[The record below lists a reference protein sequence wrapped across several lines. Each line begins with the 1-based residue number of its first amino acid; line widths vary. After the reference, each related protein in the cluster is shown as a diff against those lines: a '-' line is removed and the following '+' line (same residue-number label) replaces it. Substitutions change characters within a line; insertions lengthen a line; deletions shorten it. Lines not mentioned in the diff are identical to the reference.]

1 MAPRAST
8 PTARARPPARAARP
22 SRPSRRVG
30 AFFDMDK
37 TLISENSGSLYMKY
51 RYERG
56 ELRALDLALG
66 LVAYLRYKVGLL
78 DIAAWSRD
86 AMQQFRGESE
96 RAVAAEA
103 GEWFEARV
111 LPTLYPEAVDAVRW
125 HQAQGHVVAIVSG
138 ATRYVVQPLAEHLGV
153 RHFLYTRLEVESGRF
168 TGRVIDPICFE
179 EGKIYWLQQLVDAQ
193 RIDLA
198 RSWFYTDSITDLP
211 LLDLVGHPVVTNPD
225 PRLYREARRRCWPV
239 RFFAPPRGEPD
250 ELLPPAPPGPPL
262 AAGGAEEGPD
272 K

>member
-1 MAPRAST
+1 M
-8 PTARARPPARAARP
+8 AARP
-22 SRPSRRVG
+22 SPPARRRACVG

-51 RYERG
+51 RYEQG
-56 ELRALDLALG
+56 ELGAMDLALG

-78 DIAAWSRD
+78 DIAAWTRD

-96 RAVAAEA
+96 RAIAVEA
-103 GEWFEARV
+103 RTWFRDRV
-111 LPTLYPEAVDAVRW
+111 LPTLYPEAVETIRW
-125 HQAQGHVVAIVSG
+125 HREQGHVVAIVSG
-138 ATRYVVQPLAEHLGV
+138 ATRYVVQPLAEHLDV
-153 RHFLYTRLEVESGRF
+153 RHFLYTRLEVERGRF

-239 RFFAPPRGEPD
+239 RFFVPPQAAVEAEP
-250 ELLPPAPPGPPL
+250 LPPAPPGPAL
-262 AAGGAEEGPD
+262 AAGGDGEGSGGPPGSG
-272 K
+272 